1 MIDLSRF
8 DKLGG
13 LDHVSGLLLF
23 TKYSR
28 LDGPRIA
35 GNRKRADPLQQVIVT
50 EDIPTRS
57 SPGLSCVQPLK
68 RIDAHLIRWS
78 RAKFKR
84 LRYQTKGARGILG
97 ERRS

>member
-1 MIDLSRF
+1 MIDSSRF

-57 SPGLSCVQPLK
+57 SPGLSCVQPSSGLTY
-68 RIDAHLIRWS
+68 LIRWS
-78 RAKFKR
+78 RRKFKR
-84 LRYQTKGARGILG
+84 LRHQTEDAIGILG

>member
-1 MIDLSRF
+1 MIDSSRF
-8 DKLGG
+8 GKLGG

-28 LDGPRIA
+28 LDGPRIT
-35 GNRKRADPLQQVIVT
+35 GNRKRADPLQRVIVT
-50 EDIPTRS
+50 EDILIRS

-84 LRYQTKGARGILG
+84 LRHPTKDARGMLVG
-97 ERRS
+97 C